1 MKYRSLLALLLAFIV
16 SLVTACSDAPVD
28 QSTLTF
34 EQLRGSGQ
42 AAICPTVAETARGK
56 IDLAEGETL
65 RLAEVCFQPVKI
77 EVAEE
82 RRDGSVEYIPTKTV
96 LLPGATLGP
105 MDAILTAENDTL
117 TFRVVDGIASQ
128 PTTVQLPRRELVP
141 LLFSAKELVATAQ
154 AKGYTINASTDF
166 EGKFKVPGYRSSSF
180 LDPRARGSET
190 GYDSAVG
197 LQAAQDEFNES
208 TVKTDRIT
216 EGELSLRISRLDA
229 STGEFAGNFV
239 SYQLSSDEQGTLEP
253 EEVRIQ
259 GLFFARIAG

>member
-1 MKYRSLLALLLAFIV
+1 MTYRSLLALVLACVV
-16 SLVTACSDAPVD
+16 SLLTACSDSPTQ

-42 AAICPTVAETARGK
+42 AAICPTVAEAARGK
-56 IDLAEGETL
+56 IDLAEGQTITL
-65 RLAEVCFQPVKI
+65 TDVCFQPVKI

-82 RRDGSVEYIPTKTV
+82 RRDGDVEFISTKTV

-105 MDAILTAENDTL
+105 ITATVTAANDNL
-117 TFRVVDGIASQ
+117 TFRVVDGMATQ

-141 LLFSAKELVATAQ
+141 ILFSTKELVATAQ
-154 AKGYTINASTDF
+154 SKGYTINASTDF

-190 GYDSAVG
+190 GYDAAVG
-197 LQAAQDEFNES
+197 LQARQDEFSEG
-208 TVKTDRIT
+208 TVKTDVVT
-216 EGELSLRISRLDA
+216 EGEMSIRISLLDA
-229 STGEFAGNFV
+229 STGELTGNFV
-239 SYQLSSDEQGTLEP
+239 SYQQSSDEQGTLEP

-259 GLFFARIAG
+259 GLFFGRVAS